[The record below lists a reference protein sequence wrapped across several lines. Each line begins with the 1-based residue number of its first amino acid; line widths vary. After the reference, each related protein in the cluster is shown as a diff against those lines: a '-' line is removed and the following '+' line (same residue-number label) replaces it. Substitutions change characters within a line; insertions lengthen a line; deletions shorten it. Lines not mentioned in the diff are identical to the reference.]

1 MNFTPGDAA
10 YSLMLGDPL
19 LPTQSPRHDSSKVVH
34 VSIDPEVPI
43 TSSKVDMEEEEEAGE
58 SDPDRIITNARI
70 ALESD
75 GLLSDQELTTRF
87 QQIGRP
93 VSAYDEGLRKMNAN
107 DPSIRS
113 VTYGGTHDVP
123 PNRKGSFEPIYT
135 SYTYV
140 RTNFPKNKVQS
151 LCSRKLIK
159 RLCLAT

>member
-93 VSAYDEGLRKMNAN
+93 KGKLRADIHKLYLYYIFVLDPPTRQVSILGLAKPHSAESL
-107 DPSIRS
+107 DPGLPQS
-113 VTYGGTHDVP
+113 
-123 PNRKGSFEPIYT
+123 KKCGSDHM
-135 SYTYV
+135 
-140 RTNFPKNKVQS
+140 S
-151 LCSRKLIK
+151 LCAELSWSK
-159 RLCLAT
+159 T